1 MPPEIHYVDKSNGQH
16 LFSCLYKQSQLE
28 PAIETPSSNY
38 STINYELCY
47 CKVEEIFRLQ
57 IVVYIIKKASN
68 KLKNAHL

>member
-16 LFSCLYKQSQLE
+16 LFSCLYKQS
-28 PAIETPSSNY
+28 PIETPSSKY